1 MSPDDDVRPLG
12 ARAGVAPP
20 IVRLIGETFSLIM
33 TMDVRT
39 ESRNQARLSGG

>member
-1 MSPDDDVRPLG
+1 MSPDDDVRPLR
-12 ARAGVAPP
+12 ARVAVPPP
-20 IVRLIGETFSLIM
+20 IVRLIAEACSLIM

>member
-1 MSPDDDVRPLG
+1 MNPDDDVRPLER
-12 ARAGVAPP
+12 ARDSPP
-20 IVRLIGETFSLIM
+20 IVRLIGEAFSPIL